1 MPPQARHPQRARRAF
16 AVLGLGLG
24 LAWAFACPSGIA
36 AGARDTAAQ
45 WPREAPGAD
54 SRGPSLAGSDALTP
68 STQCRHGKPQ
78 GGYTLRAADG
88 RVRVQGAY
96 NQGMRTG
103 SFFFWS
109 ANGARTAQLPFD
121 ADVLS
126 GTLSLWYDG
135 GGTGA
140 PARKLQAAYRS
151 GKRDGITRLWLPD
164 GRLQGEFDYQAGALA
179 AQRAWDEAGAP
190 LPEADARALALR
202 ERSETMAFVTRL
214 LGMLAQHPPD
224 CHPPPAR
231 LQAASTVAPLT

>member
-1 MPPQARHPQRARRAF
+1 MAADAGGAGGAHAPREVP
-16 AVLGLGLG
+16 G
-24 LAWAFACPSGIA
+24 
-36 AGARDTAAQ
+36 AGARTPATTGT
-45 WPREAPGAD
+45 E
-54 SRGPSLAGSDALTP
+54 ALTP

-96 NQGMRTG
+96 NQGVRTG

-109 ANGARTAQLPFD
+109 TTGARTAQLPFD

-135 GGTGA
+135 AGNGA

-179 AQRAWDEAGAP
+179 AQRAWDEAGAL
-190 LPEADARALALR
+190 LPEADARALAER
-202 ERSETMAFVTRL
+202 ERSETTAFVTRL
-214 LGMLAQHPPD
+214 LGMLTQHPPD

-231 LQAASTVAPLT
+231 LQAASAVAPLT